1 MKSVTKREVNYN
13 GTKEIGDLD
22 EIFNEIGSCV
32 YVVSFN
38 EINAVKIGFSTN
50 FYERIKAFKTYA
62 PFGIGKVFCKETQSP
77 RNIESEMHRHF
88 DSCRLNGEWFSC
100 EFDIAV
106 NKLNAILQ
114 SELLFDEPISRVAAK
129 DNPIVNYLRLNNFM
143 SRIDLTRK
151 MMCVDPELDYKAEVL
166 LATAYWYKQG
176 KYDDWIEQW
185 FLYKDSYENLL
196 DVLCEREVSFSEC
209 ADIIFSIHHSM
220 FGAVARKYTDSFKC
234 RDDLVSIVIVE
245 GYDEVEMSML
255 HLAQVLSKDKI
266 VKENKI
272 GDMDCSRVCFDVAT
286 RVAALR
292 S

>member
-1 MKSVTKREVNYN
+1 MKSVTKFEVNYN

-50 FYERIKAFKTYA
+50 FYERINAFKTYA

-77 RNIESEMHRHF
+77 RNIESEMHKHF

-100 EFDIAV
+100 EFDVAV

-114 SELLFDEPISRVAAK
+114 SELLFDEPSGRVDAK

-143 SRIDLTRK
+143 SRIDLIRK

-176 KYDDWIEQW
+176 KHDDWIEQW

-196 DVLCEREVSFSEC
+196 DVLCERDVSFSEC
-209 ADIIFSIHHSM
+209 ADIIFSMHHLI
-220 FGAVARKYTDSFKC
+220 FGAVTKKCTDNFKC
-234 RDDLVSIVIVE
+234 RDDLASIVVVE
-245 GYDEVEMSML
+245 GYDVVEMSIL
-255 HLAQVLSKDKI
+255 HLAQVLAKKKI
-266 VKENKI
+266 KTENI
-272 GDMDCSRVCFDVAT
+272 SGNRLCAIACFKSAEKVAS
-286 RVAALR
+286 VM
-292 S
+292 